1 MTVHQLFTA
10 IFNAALFTML
20 VTLVLSLGLGF
31 TVAELLAPM
40 RRVWVVIAA
49 LAINCAVVPLVTWGI
64 CDLFPLSAAATTGMV
79 LACMSSGGPAG
90 LKGAQLTKRADMAL
104 AVSLTVLLQL
114 TNIVAA
120 PLWAGAV
127 VSGATVELWT
137 VVEDLLILVLIPLV
151 VGLFIR
157 ARHTEH
163 AASLRADLEKIS
175 NLALLAA
182 IAFGIAANWKPFV
195 DQIGSW
201 VIVVSVVLVIVF
213 TGLGALIG
221 LRDTPTALTGAMLT
235 PMRFT
240 PLGMIVISTQLGNNP
255 SYLAPTLVMGLV
267 ITFLVLGGGAEI
279 GRFLQSRS
287 PAAPPPGRP
296 RLGSQ
301 AGSTA
306 TAPASDQPSS
316 SP

>member
-1 MTVHQLFTA
+1 MTVHDLFTA
-10 IFNAALFTML
+10 LFNAALVTML
-20 VTLVLSLGLGF
+20 ITLVTSLGLGF

-90 LKGAQLTKRADMAL
+90 LKAAQMTKRADMAL

-157 ARHTEH
+157 ARYIEH

-182 IAFGIAANWKPFV
+182 IALGIAANWKPFV

-221 LRDTPTALTGAMLT
+221 LRDTPTALSGAMVT

-255 SYLAPTLVMGLV
+255 ALLAPTLVMGLV

-287 PAAPPPGRP
+287 PVAPRPGRT
-296 RLGSQ
+296 RLDSP
-301 AGSTA
+301 GSTA
-306 TAPASDQPSS
+306 TAPASRPPSS